1 MSEVTKSSTAP
12 TKRELVSR
20 GLLAGQDNITV
31 SGVNP
36 DIDMNS
42 TPETI
47 WNLPGQSV
55 YQFSTDGTAP
65 INKISSS
72 NIGDTQT
79 ICIKGLIANGD
90 ELNQFVTLD
99 GQNKVDITPIGRHN
113 IMTNESEGD
122 LLGDVYVYEDVAIT
136 NGVPNDLSLVR
147 GFISIGDNRSLQG
160 VFTVPNNKIALISS
174 VYPILIKQKSAE
186 VLIQFETKRFGKAK
200 QVTIPVGINS
210 SGTSFLPVIFDP
222 PRRIKGRTDM
232 IPTIMK
238 SSDNDVGVSIVY
250 TFDLID
256 QLN

>member
-1 MSEVTKSSTAP
+1 MSTITKSSTAP

-47 WNLPGQSV
+47 WNLPGQAI
-55 YQFSTDGTAP
+55 YQFSADGTEP

-72 NIGDTQT
+72 NSGDTQT

-113 IMTNESEGD
+113 IMTNESEPD
-122 LLGDVYVYEDVAIT
+122 LLGDVYVYEDVATT

-147 GFISIGDNRSLQG
+147 GFIKIGDNRSLQG
-160 VFTVPNNKIALISS
+160 VFTVPNGKIALISS
-174 VYPILIKQKSAE
+174 IYPILIKQKEAE
-186 VLIQFETKRFGKAK
+186 VVVQFETRRFGKAK
-200 QVTIPVGINS
+200 QTSIPVGLNS
-210 SGTSFLPVIFDP
+210 AGSSFLTVVFDP
-222 PRRIKGRTDM
+222 PRMVKARTDM
-232 IPTIMK
+232 IPTIMF
-238 SSDNDVGVSIVY
+238 SSDNNVGVSIVY